1 MTQTFLAQ
9 FLWNVGF
16 ERDEFVER
24 GIPGSNLV
32 QMFKWLLVKRTK
44 FEGLLKHH
52 NKSGMQQTNNRSDD
66 LVFRGTYLS

>member
-32 QMFKWLLVKRTK
+32 QMFKWLLVKEKTSYETYEVRRFIKTSQQK
-44 FEGLLKHH
+44 WNAA
-52 NKSGMQQTNNRSDD
+52 NKQ
-66 LVFRGTYLS
+66 